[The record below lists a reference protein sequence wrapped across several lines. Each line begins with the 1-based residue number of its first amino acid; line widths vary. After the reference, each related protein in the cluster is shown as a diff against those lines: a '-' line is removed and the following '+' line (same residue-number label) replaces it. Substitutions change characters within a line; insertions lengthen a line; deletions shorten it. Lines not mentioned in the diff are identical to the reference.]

1 MNTLINSVVRGFGS
15 QIGRNIAQSS
25 LHPPQYSRV
34 GIGGLIVGTIILG
47 SMLGLVLTF
56 ISSVIMILSI
66 NYQSYWGL
74 FKLVCC
80 ISFIMGPVLTYRWY
94 INNNRKY
101 DEWVAIN
108 IERQQHIEELKQK
121 RKELKREIEDNYI
134 NNKIT
139 EREYKILMKD
149 IEKY

>member
-34 GIGGLIVGTIILG
+34 GNGGLIIGTIVLG
-47 SMLGLVLTF
+47 SMLGLILTF

-101 DEWVAIN
+101 DEWVDYN
-108 IERQQHIEELKQK
+108 IERQQRIEQEKQK
-121 RKELKREIEDNYI
+121 FEKLKRQVEDSYI

-139 EREYKILMKD
+139 EREYKILMK
-149 IEKY
+149 EFK